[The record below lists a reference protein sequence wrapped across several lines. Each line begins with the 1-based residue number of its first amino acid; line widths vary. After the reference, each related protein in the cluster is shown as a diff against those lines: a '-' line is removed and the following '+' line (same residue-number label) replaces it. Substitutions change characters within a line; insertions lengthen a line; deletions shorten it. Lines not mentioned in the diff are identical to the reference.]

1 MCSAIL
7 RQLYDKAGLPRKAPA
22 PHLRALEQT
31 SYGEASA
38 CKSPERRRPE
48 GLIGF
53 NSGAPAPKVTIAV
66 SCWCVKGNHVLDLC
80 LDSKA
85 ESDMQLRGGL
95 SSISGTFEF
104 ATIDCNTF
112 EDALTV
118 IHTARG
124 KAMARGTLAMGAE
137 ARMKIPGLENMR
149 SHFFCRIIV
158 HRPAPR
164 GLGGRVIVPEG
175 EMLLSHLHLVDLIG
189 KQESEHDLLYANPK
203 LDSVQL
209 QNAKIAR
216 KDINLQLGAFTGTL
230 YQMKQHAQGKERSGK
245 LTLSHRGAIVT
256 KARDTLLSS
265 IISPLIQ
272 GNCKTLG

>member
-1 MCSAIL
+1 MEYTQPSMCSAIL

-31 SYGEASA
+31 SYGEASDKS
-38 CKSPERRRPE
+38 KSPERRRPE
-48 GLIGF
+48 GVVGF
-53 NSGAPAPKVTIAV
+53 NSGAPAPQVTIAV

-85 ESDMQLRGGL
+85 ESELQRKDGVSAL
-95 SSISGTFEF
+95 SGVLDF
-104 ATIDCNTF
+104 ATIDCNTY
-112 EDALTV
+112 EDALMV

-124 KAMARGTLAMGAE
+124 RAMAKGSVALGAD
-137 ARMKIPGLENMR
+137 ARTKLPEIEKER

-158 HRPAPR
+158 HRPAPH
-164 GLGGRVIVPEG
+164 GLGGRVTVPEG
-175 EMLLSHLHLVDLIG
+175 ETLLSHLHLVDLIG

-216 KDINLQLGAFTGTL
+216 KENNLQLSAFTGTL
-230 YQMKQHAQGKERSGK
+230 HQMK
-245 LTLSHRGAIVT
+245 SHG
-256 KARDTLLSS
+256 
-265 IISPLIQ
+265 
-272 GNCKTLG
+272 